1 MSNGLPSLSRRLGY
15 EFKKQELLERALTHS
30 SKSAVNNEQLEFL
43 GDSVLNFVISAALYE
58 RHPEV
63 AEGELTRMRA
73 GLVKK
78 PTLARLARAF
88 ELGSFLRLGSGE
100 LRSGGFTRESILAD
114 ALEALFG
121 AVFLDGGIEQ
131 ARAVIERVY
140 VQALNEISPA
150 TAEKDAKTRLQE
162 YLQRAALATPTYTVI
177 EVSGEAHDQ
186 SFRVQCAVP
195 GLAQPVEGNGK
206 TRRGAEQEAA
216 ARALRLL
223 VGADG
228 G

>member
-1 MSNGLPSLSRRLGY
+1 MSNRLPILSRRLGY
-15 EFKKQELLERALTHS
+15 EFKKKELLERALTHS

-43 GDSVLNFVISAALYE
+43 GDSVLNFAISAALCE
-58 RHPEV
+58 RYPEV

-73 GLVKK
+73 GLVRK
-78 PTLARLARAF
+78 PSLARLAREF
-88 ELGSFLRLGSGE
+88 DLGNFLRLGSGE

-114 ALEALFG
+114 ALEAVFG

-140 VQALNEISPA
+140 AQALNEITPD

-162 YLQRAALATPTYTVI
+162 YLQSAALAMPTYTVV

-186 SFRVQCAVP
+186 SFRVQCTVP
-195 GLAQPVEGNGK
+195 GLPQPVEGSGK

-216 ARALRLL
+216 TRALRLL
-223 VGADG
+223 VGPG
-228 G
+228 GG